1 MLVLTRVL
9 SFFFFFISFQDSA
22 YMALS
27 SSSLREVVKTERKD
41 EYQRGLTELCDDRY
55 NTVGDRWFPR
65 ECCAKHA
72 KYDKR
77 VPGLFKTEYEGDE
90 MIGLCSKT
98 YVVSRTVVSN
108 KTSVVMTAARLI
120 KKAQK
125 RRLPKRLRP
134 MKYTECKFSSKGVS
148 KRLVKNPLRI
158 FKRVLRT
165 RKAASGLN
173 KGFRARGNGIYSYQ
187 QSRCGFSYLYCKRR
201 VLDDGVHTVP
211 LSVTLCP
218 SKGKQPKDYV
228 NFDDT
233 DRVLIEMMSTYFE

>member
-1 MLVLTRVL
+1 
-9 SFFFFFISFQDSA
+9 
-22 YMALS
+22 
-27 SSSLREVVKTERKD
+27 
-41 EYQRGLTELCDDRY
+41 
-55 NTVGDRWFPR
+55 
-65 ECCAKHA
+65 
-72 KYDKR
+72 
-77 VPGLFKTEYEGDE
+77 
-90 MIGLCSKT
+90 
-98 YVVSRTVVSN
+98 
-108 KTSVVMTAARLI
+108 
-120 KKAQK
+120 
-125 RRLPKRLRP
+125 
-134 MKYTECKFSSKGVS
+134 MKYTKCKFSSKGVS